1 VCGMARRPALKNT
14 LTLTDPKAIR
24 ALAHP
29 ARQRVIDE
37 LYSGAVLTATD
48 AAALCHLT
56 PSAMSYHLRA
66 LEKWGIVV
74 RDEGAT
80 DGRERPWRAPARNL
94 QISRAANAGSG
105 TVAAKAFASSLM
117 APLLEDVEAWAG
129 RDQSEDHHGASD
141 IMKDRLWLTP
151 EQAVELNATV
161 RALLEA
167 WDEDHSPTQHTEG
180 AEPMNVFWSL
190 LPQRP

>member
-1 VCGMARRPALKNT
+1 MARRPALENT

-48 AAALCHLT
+48 AAALCDLT

-94 QISRAANAGSG
+94 HLSGAAKQGSS
-105 TVAAKAFASSLM
+105 TVAAKALASTFV
-117 APLLEDVEAWAG
+117 APLLEDIEAWAEREQ
-129 RDQSEDHHGASD
+129 RDDKGAAD
-141 IMKDRLWLTP
+141 IAKDRLWLTQD
-151 EQAVELNATV
+151 QAIELNETV
-161 RALLEA
+161 RALLESWA
-167 WDEDHSPTQHTEG
+167 ENHSPTQHAEG

-190 LPQRP
+190 LPKRP

>member
-1 VCGMARRPALKNT
+1 MPPHAVG
-14 LTLTDPKAIR
+14 
-24 ALAHP
+24 
-29 ARQRVIDE
+29 DE
-37 LYSGAVLTATD
+37 G
-48 AAALCHLT
+48 
-56 PSAMSYHLRA
+56 YHLRA

-129 RDQSEDHHGASD
+129 RDQSEDHHGATD

-151 EQAVELNATV
+151 DQAVELNETV
-161 RALLEA
+161 ARCSRPGARTTRRPGTPRGR
-167 WDEDHSPTQHTEG
+167 SP
-180 AEPMNVFWSL
+180 
-190 LPQRP
+190 